1 MGRTNKKK
9 LLIQWIKIQLVTRS
23 QYTKKYMTAEEL
35 YDIYSLDK
43 ESSVIKDVLS
53 FSRLINKIVKDD
65 HCNYL
70 KMCLLIDEDLS
81 KRKEFMII
89 NILMTIKN
97 QITEKYHQN

>member
-70 KMCLLIDEDLS
+70 KMRLVIDEDLS
-81 KRKEFMII
+81 KKKS
-89 NILMTIKN
+89 L
-97 QITEKYHQN
+97 